1 MRASRDGCG
10 PAGRRARRAAFAG
23 PRSCFACGGGAHEA
37 AVRSNVQPAFAR
49 FPDLPPPASGANVFA
64 RDGGA
69 RAGRAAD
76 GTVALVVEGVVG
88 HLEGAD
94 VFPYLALAPV
104 GKGIEFH
111 DTPRGIV
118 FLQLE
123 LGARDGLVAALAGD
137 PGFLAF
143 ERALERL
150 DLADMAAA
158 LAQLP
163 AFVEGI
169 AAETRDVFGN
179 GAGVRPE
186 HLHESR

>member
-10 PAGRRARRAAFAG
+10 PAGRRARRAACAG
-23 PRSCFACGGGAHEA
+23 PRSCFARGGGAHET

-49 FPDLPPPASGANVFA
+49 FPDLPPPAPGANVFA

-69 RAGRAAD
+69 GAGRAAD
-76 GTVALVVEGVVG
+76 GTVALVVERVVG

-94 VFPYLALAPV
+94 VFPYPVLAPV
-104 GKGIEFH
+104 GKWIEFR
-111 DTPRGIV
+111 DTPHAV
-118 FLQLE
+118 EFLEVQI
-123 LGARDGLVAALAGD
+123 GAADGLLPALSGD

-163 AFVEGI
+163 
-169 AAETRDVFGN
+169 
-179 GAGVRPE
+179 
-186 HLHESR
+186 